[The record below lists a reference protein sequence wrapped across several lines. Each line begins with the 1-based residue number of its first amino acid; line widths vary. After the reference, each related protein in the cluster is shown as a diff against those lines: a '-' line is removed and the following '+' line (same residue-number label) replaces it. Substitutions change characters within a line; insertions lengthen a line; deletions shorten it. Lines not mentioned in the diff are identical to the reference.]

1 MVAEEEEE
9 TKTSD
14 VEEAEEVKEI
24 SDMENKAKKYEYKD
38 KEAEMWTIKDIQ
50 IDRKKKFDKTID
62 VSDDDVLE
70 EEVKTKG
77 GRHLSKKKNP
87 Y

>member
-24 SDMENKAKKYEYKD
+24 SDMENKAKNMNPKMKRL
-38 KEAEMWTIKDIQ
+38 KCGQ
-50 IDRKKKFDKTID
+50 
-62 VSDDDVLE
+62 
-70 EEVKTKG
+70 
-77 GRHLSKKKNP
+77 SKIFRFTEIRS
-87 Y
+87 